1 MCARNAVLLNGQLW
15 SGPHGQAGA
24 LGRVQTVTGK
34 SLYELVGGHALAEHR
49 QLRLC
54 RLERDAGGEP
64 AEHGDCWSGAR
75 RSVERLRPELTG
87 ERAEPALRR
96 ERFEPGVWGIELD
109 LLDAG
114 VEADLAQVV
123 ARAPGHAEPV
133 ERPRRVAAIANQL
146 LPPNV
151 SYETTQIDGVDLRAK
166 VAVLSLQ
173 QFQRGM
179 RQAAIDTTLWA
190 RFAQPLGLAWVRDPA
205 ARTQTIA
212 AVCAAVATAA
222 RWAALLGPERGRAV
236 EFWQALFQRT
246 YAAEL
251 RVERGGGRARSLI
264 EHESERYTRLLPLA
278 WRASSVDFRVRD
290 GNLLEPRINPT
301 QRQLGARAW
310 KLRHALGK
318 PLNLVRLAKATFT
331 FENGA
336 DYVAWK
342 VERHAG
348 IQLQLSAWQR
358 RHPLLAAPAVLW
370 KLRRAKALR

>member
-1 MCARNAVLLNGQLW
+1 MSAARDPLQRAIAQELDRPVAPAIAAFAAQLAQRGGNTVVAVLFYGSNLR
-15 SGPHGQAGA
+15 SGD
-24 LGRVQTVTGK
+24 LGGVLDYYV
-34 SLYELVGGHALAEHR
+34 LVDRLARWH
-49 QLRLC
+49 
-54 RLERDAGGEP
+54 
-64 AEHGDCWSGAR
+64 
-75 RSVERLRPELTG
+75 
-87 ERAEPALRR
+87 
-96 ERFEPGVWGIELD
+96 
-109 LLDAG
+109 
-114 VEADLAQVV
+114 
-123 ARAPGHAEPV
+123 
-133 ERPRRVAAIANQL
+133 PRRVAAIANQL

-236 EFWQALFQRT
+236 EFWQALFKRT

-318 PLNLVRLAKATFT
+318 PLNLARLAKATFT